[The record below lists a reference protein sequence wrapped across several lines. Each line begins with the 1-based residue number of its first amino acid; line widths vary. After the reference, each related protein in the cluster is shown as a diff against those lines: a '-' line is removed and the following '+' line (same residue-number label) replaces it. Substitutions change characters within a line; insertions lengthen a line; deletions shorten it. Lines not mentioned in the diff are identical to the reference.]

1 MVNRIEVS
9 GSPPIH
15 PMGAFIVSAREP
27 DAAVSWHRVA
37 ESRHF
42 VEEDNEWR
50 KSDAGR
56 KKKRQPAGSLF
67 DSLPSVNQRVVSS
80 RTGRK
85 STSCEFTEA
94 SLGLVHFHREDLF
107 KKKVK

>member
-56 KKKRQPAGSLF
+56 KKKKDSRQDPCLILCPRLINGWLVVARAGNQHPA
-67 DSLPSVNQRVVSS
+67 SS
-80 RTGRK
+80 QK
-85 STSCEFTEA
+85 PP
-94 SLGLVHFHREDLF
+94 
-107 KKKVK
+107 